1 MPVYFKVAKLSE
13 IQPGTVK
20 RIEAGGKQ
28 IALFN
33 IDGTFHAMDDA
44 CTHRGG
50 PLSEGIL
57 VGAEVTCPWHGAV
70 FDVTTG
76 EVISPQ
82 PRTESRSIPSASL
95 MTTSRWKSESCGRDE
110 IA

>member
-1 MPVYFKVAKLSE
+1 MQIYFKVAESRE
-13 IQPGTVK
+13 IQAGTAS

-33 IDGTFHAMDDA
+33 IDGTVHAMDYA

-57 VGAEVTCPWHGAV
+57 VGAEVTCPWRGAV

-76 EVISPQ
+76 EVISPLA
-82 PRTESRSIPSASL
+82 PHRVAIYPVRIADDDVEV
-95 MTTSRWKSESCGRDE
+95 E
-110 IA
+110 I